1 MANIISDDSH
11 GDMMNSS
18 LGSEAGVAHLSAAA
32 KVTGRFYV
40 FEGIDG
46 GGKSTITKMLS
57 DKLATTFGR
66 DTVLTAEPSGSWIGD
81 SVRRANK
88 ENIND
93 FAEALLF
100 MADRAQHTHEISRA
114 VDEGKIVICDRY
126 YVSTLAYQGVTLKR
140 LVPDPVLWLRAV
152 NAPIIRQPDI
162 TFYFMIEPEKAMK
175 RMKDRDEKSKFEKI
189 GFLRQV
195 AAIYEEMSVSDPSA
209 HIIDASKPLEE
220 VFAEV
225 LKAVQG
231 NV

>member
-1 MANIISDDSH
+1 
-11 GDMMNSS
+11 MNSS
-18 LGSEAGVAHLSAAA
+18 LGSEAGVTHLSAAA
-32 KVTGRFYV
+32 KLAGRFYV

-46 GGKSTITKMLS
+46 GGKSTAARMLN
-57 DKLATTFGR
+57 DKLTSTFGR

-81 SVRRANK
+81 CVRRANK
-88 ENIND
+88 EDVGD

-100 MADRAQHTHEISRA
+100 MADRAQHTLEISRA
-114 VDEGKIVICDRY
+114 VEEGKIVICDRY
-126 YVSTLAYQGVTLKR
+126 YVSTLAYQGVTLER

-152 NAPIIRQPDI
+152 NAPIIRRPDI

-189 GFLRQV
+189 GFLKKV
-195 AAIYEEMSVSDPSA
+195 ASIYEEMSLSDPSA
-209 HIIDASKPLEE
+209 HVIDASRPLAE

-225 LKAVQG
+225 LKAVQQ

>member
-1 MANIISDDSH
+1 
-11 GDMMNSS
+11 MNSS
-18 LGSEAGVAHLSAAA
+18 LGSEAGVTHLSAAA
-32 KVTGRFYV
+32 KLAGRFYV

-46 GGKSTITKMLS
+46 SGKSTAARMLN
-57 DKLATTFGR
+57 DKLTSTFGR

-81 SVRRANK
+81 CVRRANK
-88 ENIND
+88 EDVGD

-100 MADRAQHTHEISRA
+100 MADRAQHTLEISRA
-114 VDEGKIVICDRY
+114 VEEGKIVICDRY
-126 YVSTLAYQGVTLKR
+126 YVSTLAYQGVTLER

-152 NAPIIRQPDI
+152 NAPIIRRPDI

-189 GFLRQV
+189 GFLKKV
-195 AAIYEEMSVSDPSA
+195 ASIYEEMSLSDPSA
-209 HIIDASKPLEE
+209 HVIDASRPLDD

-225 LKAVQG
+225 LKAVQQ

>member
-1 MANIISDDSH
+1 
-11 GDMMNSS
+11 MNSS
-18 LGSEAGVAHLSAAA
+18 LGSEAGVTHLSAAA
-32 KVTGRFYV
+32 KLAGRFYV

-46 GGKSTITKMLS
+46 SGKSTAARMLNDNLTS
-57 DKLATTFGR
+57 TFGR

-81 SVRRANK
+81 CVRRANK
-88 ENIND
+88 EDVGD

-100 MADRAQHTHEISRA
+100 MADRAQHTLEISRA
-114 VDEGKIVICDRY
+114 VEEGKIVICDRY
-126 YVSTLAYQGVTLKR
+126 YVSTLAYQGVTLER

-152 NAPIIRQPDI
+152 NAPIIRRPDI

-189 GFLRQV
+189 GFLKKV
-195 AAIYEEMSVSDPSA
+195 ASIYEEMSLSDPSA
-209 HIIDASKPLEE
+209 HVIDASRPLDE

-225 LKAVQG
+225 LKAVQQ